1 MSRLYMMVSVINR
14 DMKDRFRDFYERNGQ
29 TVAFAMLGRG
39 TASSA
44 VLDYFG
50 LEKTEK
56 IIYFS
61 IVTGENW
68 KKLRRGL
75 IVEMKIDVP
84 GTGIAFIIPLG
95 SVGGKNVLHFLIQ
108 DQSFKKEEETLLK
121 GTEFELII
129 AISNQGYIDSVM
141 EAARSANAGGGTVIH
156 AKGTGMEKAQKFL
169 GVSLAEEKEVILIVS
184 KASEKRKI
192 MKAIMAQAG
201 LSSKEKA
208 IVFSLP
214 VTNVAGFRLIED
226 EIDE

>member
-1 MSRLYMMVSVINR
+1 M
-14 DMKDRFRDFYERNGQ
+14 
-29 TVAFAMLGRG
+29 
-39 TASSA
+39 
-44 VLDYFG
+44 
-50 LEKTEK
+50 
-56 IIYFS
+56 
-61 IVTGENW
+61 
-68 KKLRRGL
+68 
-75 IVEMKIDVP
+75 
-84 GTGIAFIIPLG
+84 
-95 SVGGKNVLHFLIQ
+95 
-108 DQSFKKEEETLLK
+108 K

-214 VTNVAGFRLIED
+214 VTNVAGLRLIED

>member
-108 DQSFKKEEETLLK
+108 DQSFKKR
-121 GTEFELII
+121 GGN
-129 AISNQGYIDSVM
+129 AIERHRV
-141 EAARSANAGGGTVIH
+141 
-156 AKGTGMEKAQKFL
+156 
-169 GVSLAEEKEVILIVS
+169 
-184 KASEKRKI
+184 
-192 MKAIMAQAG
+192 
-201 LSSKEKA
+201 
-208 IVFSLP
+208 
-214 VTNVAGFRLIED
+214 
-226 EIDE
+226 